1 MSRLPNF
8 FLAGAP
14 KAGTT
19 SIYHY
24 LDQHPGVFMSAIKEP
39 HYFAEEIREE
49 NMDPGT
55 RRAIASENR
64 DLRDYLA
71 GDMRAKRFGGIVPEW
86 NDYVRLFAN
95 ARRQT
100 ALGEASVCYLWSPTA
115 PARIAEKLPHAKILL
130 MLRNP
135 VDRAYS
141 QYLHGLSSGAIRWT
155 FREHVNR
162 NLRHES
168 TQISVH
174 YPFLEFGLY
183 AEQLA
188 RYRERFNGNMWV
200 GFYDDFKVRPKE
212 VMHEIFRFLGVAPDF
227 TPAMEQRHLVMQAPR
242 SSAVGWLRRLGIW
255 QMAAGVTPSRLR
267 PDFRH
272 SLMHEPGAME
282 MQSADRRY
290 LIDYYREDIA
300 ALADMTGRD
309 LDKWLRTDSPV
320 RARQ

>member
-55 RRAIASENR
+55 RRAIAAGNR
-64 DLRDYLA
+64 ELRDYLA

-115 PARIAEKLPHAKILL
+115 PARIAEKLPQAKILL

-141 QYLHGLSSGAIRWT
+141 QYLHGLSSGAIRWS

-183 AEQLA
+183 AEQLSDELGGYNGIEKAGYLQSFLFRAA
-188 RYRERFNGNMWV
+188 RLVVDTGIHTKRWSREQATDYMVQTTGFARPRSQREVERYCTQIGQACSYKVGHTAWTRARDEARKTLGARFDIKQFHEVLSEGAMPLSILERRIRER
-200 GFYDDFKVRPKE
+200 
-212 VMHEIFRFLGVAPDF
+212 
-227 TPAMEQRHLVMQAPR
+227 T
-242 SSAVGWLRRLGIW
+242 
-255 QMAAGVTPSRLR
+255 T
-267 PDFRH
+267 
-272 SLMHEPGAME
+272 
-282 MQSADRRY
+282 
-290 LIDYYREDIA
+290 IA
-300 ALADMTGRD
+300 
-309 LDKWLRTDSPV
+309 
-320 RARQ
+320 

>member
-24 LDQHPGVFMSAIKEP
+24 LDQHPGIFMSAIKEP

-49 NMDPGT
+49 NMDPAT
-55 RRAIASENR
+55 RRAIAGESRE
-64 DLRDYLA
+64 LRAYLA
-71 GDMRAKRFGGIVPEW
+71 GEMREKRFGGIVPEW

-115 PARIAEKLPHAKILL
+115 PARIAEKLPQAKILL

-141 QYLHGLSSGAIRWT
+141 QYLHGLSGGAIRWS

-162 NLRHES
+162 NLRHAS

-188 RYRERFNGNMWV
+188 RYRERFNGNVWV
-200 GFYDDFKVRPKE
+200 GFYDDFKERPAQ
-212 VMHEIFRFLGVAPDF
+212 VLQEIFRFLGVAPAF
-227 TPAMEQRHLVMQAPR
+227 TPAMEQRHLVMQTPR
-242 SSAVGWLRRLGIW
+242 SWVVGWLRRSGLW
-255 QMAAGVTPSRLR
+255 RMAAEVTPPGLR
-267 PDFRH
+267 PYFRR
-272 SLMHEPGAME
+272 SLMREPGIQP

-290 LIDYYREDIA
+290 LVDYYREDVT
-300 ALADMTGRD
+300 ALAAMTGRD
-309 LDKWLRTDSPV
+309 LNAWLQPHSV
-320 RARQ
+320 MRAWQ